1 MQYICIDAMYTVH
14 ILYQSYLL
22 SVIYII
28 QFTPLLY
35 HKNASVS
42 SEKRGWIVNNMLD
55 EMVSPNEYP
64 AHNGR
69 GNHSRV
75 KPWEAYPQR
84 PPS

>member
-35 HKNASVS
+35 HKNAL
-42 SEKRGWIVNNMLD
+42 ETCERDHEGMHT
-55 EMVSPNEYP
+55 NES
-64 AHNGR
+64 NCFR
-69 GNHSRV
+69 
-75 KPWEAYPQR
+75 
-84 PPS
+84 